1 MARKEKVAIPPLEEH
16 KALAREMNEVMKLD
30 PPIKFSKKTTADEL
44 LEIINNE
51 ATGNIY
57 EIDFEP
63 DPEDDSV
70 IVFSEKAEDDFKAL
84 GIEVLPGSPPD
95 PAAEA
100 DEPDE
105 EVIEEK
111 PAAKPD
117 TKKGGK
123 KEEPTKKDEDVAVI
137 NKQHGLVVHPA
148 PGNYEHTLVNA
159 LLHRFKK
166 LSDINPARPG
176 IVHRL
181 DKETSGLLVIA
192 RNNSAH
198 LNLAKQFAEHSIERR
213 YVAVVSGKMEFDEHV
228 IEASIGRHPFRRTN
242 MSVSF
247 NEKSKY
253 ARTHYK
259 TLKRNDKFSL
269 LELKPFTGR
278 THQLRVH
285 MAFLKH
291 PIMGDSK
298 YGNKH
303 NFSRLALHAK
313 DLGFTHPGKE
323 KFVN

>member
-44 LEIINNE
+44 LEIIKNE

-123 KEEPTKKDEDVAVI
+123 KEEPTKKDE
-137 NKQHGLVVHPA
+137 KPA
-148 PGNYEHTLVNA
+148 A
-159 LLHRFKK
+159 KK
-166 LSDINPARPG
+166 A
-176 IVHRL
+176 
-181 DKETSGLLVIA
+181 DKKA
-192 RNNSAH
+192 D
-198 LNLAKQFAEHSIERR
+198 AKKEEPT
-213 YVAVVSGKMEFDEHV
+213 K
-228 IEASIGRHPFRRTN
+228 
-242 MSVSF
+242 
-247 NEKSKY
+247 
-253 ARTHYK
+253 
-259 TLKRNDKFSL
+259 
-269 LELKPFTGR
+269 
-278 THQLRVH
+278 
-285 MAFLKH
+285 
-291 PIMGDSK
+291 
-298 YGNKH
+298 
-303 NFSRLALHAK
+303 
-313 DLGFTHPGKE
+313 KE
-323 KFVN
+323 KEPEYTRSEAFVDALKKGGTKKEIIDNSDALFVKEGGESNHNVARAVFGYAMNPLLLLGHVTVNKDGVHKHVKQ